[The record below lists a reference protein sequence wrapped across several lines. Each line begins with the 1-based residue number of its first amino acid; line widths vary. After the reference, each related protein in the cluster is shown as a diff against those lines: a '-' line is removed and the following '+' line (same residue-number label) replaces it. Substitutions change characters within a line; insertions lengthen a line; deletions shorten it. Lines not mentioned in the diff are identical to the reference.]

1 MKRFLTTFLTIA
13 MLAVSL
19 PMLAG
24 SASAQRRTNFNQDRY
39 SRENRNNQRNYQK
52 RNNQRNYQNEQQSN
66 QQYYGYGY
74 EEPSTYD
81 KHRKAVNLTVG
92 TGVGAII
99 GALIGGKKGALIGG
113 AAGLAGG
120 AAVTAKQKPR
130 NPYNN
135 PYNY

>member
-1 MKRFLTTFLTIA
+1 MKKLISTFLTIA
-13 MLAVSL
+13 MLAISL

-24 SASAQRRTNFNQDRY
+24 SASAQRRTSYNQGRY
-39 SRENRNNQRNYQK
+39 AREYRNDQRV
-52 RNNQRNYQNEQQSN
+52 YQNGQAYYEYGSEQ
-66 QQYYGYGY
+66 
-74 EEPSTYD
+74 PSTYD

-120 AAVTAKQKPR
+120 AIVTAKQKPR
-130 NPYNN
+130 NPNSEDYQKTNGY
-135 PYNY
+135 PYYY